1 MDKVYIIGKD
11 SIPERIS
18 LSDSQ
23 EFRACFVALAGADA
37 GMSLEIDIDGRDC
50 LVDIAGVCLC
60 TGEQK
65 ASVNVTVRHNCPGSR
80 SYQQFLSIASGE
92 SRTYFNGLVYVAPG
106 AAATKAEQLSRSLLL
121 DSRAFVEAR
130 PQLEIY
136 ADDVEC
142 SHGCTSGYLD
152 EDELFYLRSR
162 GIPEQQARKFQ
173 MIAFLSPVL
182 GRLEDEELKQK
193 IYDSLP

>member
-50 LVDIAGVCLC
+50 LVDIAGLSLSK
-60 TGEQK
+60 EAQK
-65 ASVNVTVRHNCPGSR
+65 VNFNLTVRHNSAGSR
-80 SYQQFLSIASGE
+80 SYQNFLSIASGE

-162 GIPEQQARKFQ
+162 GIPEQQAKKFQ

-182 GRLEDEELKQK
+182 GRLDEELKQT